1 MRSNTQMKNIVYAL
15 SALVCAL
22 WTMNS
27 ITKQNNTVWVRFI
40 PQWKFSASLST
51 FASVKPGTHWQQSWK
66 LNSTRSTLLE
76 VDCCRNRQQIGNK
89 VDCRR
94 YDRLCCQCVPVFKLL
109 FQFRCSMTFNIDD
122 SQHKGTVSTKP
133 KDTKVVCSVVWTY
146 DVCAFDAGTYCDCY
160 WQKSQWNVNK
170 TSTSIELL
178 GSNAASAAAG
188 LAHLPLIGNQAAVT
202 PTNSLLQTLMVLR
215 KKLKT
220 FLFQL
225 AFN

>member
-1 MRSNTQMKNIVYAL
+1 MLDNLSDALLTDQPTTSAVLRVTISACMRSNTQMKNIVYAL

-22 WTMNS
+22 WTINS

-133 KDTKVVCSVVWTY
+133 VFEKIAKIQRSYVPLCGHTTFV
-146 DVCAFDAGTYCDCY
+146 
-160 WQKSQWNVNK
+160 
-170 TSTSIELL
+170 LL
-178 GSNAASAAAG
+178 TPART
-188 LAHLPLIGNQAAVT
+188 VT
-202 PTNSLLQTLMVLR
+202 VIDKNHNGM
-215 KKLKT
+215 
-220 FLFQL
+220 
-225 AFN
+225 